1 MRKLKLLVFTVW
13 VGASGVFA
21 HEMSHVACSPREI
34 GCYVGKYSAGA
45 GFGWSR
51 FRSQTSFWPHFQLE
65 VGLLRNLAVELSAG
79 GIDAKQLYQNLS
91 AVPSLIVGGGLQ
103 FYPSGL
109 YRGLV
114 WRGAVMAH
122 LYREEPSSQRYS
134 RETALLSTLGWR
146 WRPKQYAGSFIL
158 GVGAQKVLSD
168 GRPIQ
173 PVVES
178 QIALDF
184 NLDSIFF

>member
-1 MRKLKLLVFTVW
+1 MRKLKLLVLAFLVS
-13 VGASGVFA
+13 ASGLFA
-21 HEMSHVACSPREI
+21 YEMNYVACSPREV

-65 VGLLRNLAVELSAG
+65 VGLLKNLAVEFSAG
-79 GIDAKQLYQNLS
+79 GIDSKQLYQSLS
-91 AVPSLIVGGGLQ
+91 AVPSLIFGGGLQ

-122 LYREEPSSQRYS
+122 LYKEDSSSQRYS
-134 RETALLSTLGWR
+134 KETAVLSTVGWR

-158 GVGAQKVLSD
+158 GLGAQKVLFRNSSVE
-168 GRPIQ
+168 

-178 QIALDF
+178 QVAIDF